1 MSDRPGASSIVEIR
15 PEVNFLYEILQELAV
30 GRIQV
35 PRFQRAFVWR
45 SDQMTDLLDSVNR
58 QYPIGSLLVWETE
71 EQIATLEDLGPFV
84 PQRTNRSA
92 VGYLLDGHQRLIT
105 LAGALLGDDGDLR
118 RRPEPDSKWEMYWN
132 VKSRSFQHGGVR
144 QQRDDVLFPMTSLLD
159 TVKFFESI
167 EQIRDELGDAASRK
181 YVTEVTALARTFQS
195 YRIPVIRIRDTGL
208 SEAVEIFARLNSRGQ
223 LMTTDQMV
231 SALTFRQD
239 EQDSTFDLA
248 SGIDRLAEGLATRL
262 FGDIDRNT
270 VLRAILASLDED
282 IYRTDW
288 SRLTGDRSGLL
299 QERLQVALKR
309 TEISLGAALDFL
321 SDIGVCTSRL
331 LPYGLQLVLL
341 SAFFD
346 RRPKPTEA
354 QVKLLRRWFWVSS
367 FSAWFGGAN
376 PSRTGA
382 LVREFRKMLAQSD
395 DPTALINF
403 DLDAQALPFPT
414 NFDMRSA
421 RTRTLLLVLLAADP
435 LDGAL
440 SYRDHAVEQLASQ
453 GPAAVGSIYW
463 ESPAEMRGNPANRLF
478 RPPSAPRSALSTWIE
493 ERIQNNDREAL
504 VRAGIDERAIGA
516 FLTRDVRQFLR
527 AREQALVELETRFQ
541 KSNGVRPSTVGSAE
555 APIDTE

>member
-1 MSDRPGASSIVEIR
+1 MADRPGAPSVVEIR

-30 GRIQV
+30 GRIQI

-58 QYPIGSLLVWETE
+58 QYPIGSLLVWETDE
-71 EQIATLEDLGPFV
+71 RIATLEELGPFV
-84 PQRTNRSA
+84 PQQTSRPA

-118 RRPEPDSKWEMYWN
+118 RRPEPGSKWEMYWN
-132 VKSRSFQHGGVR
+132 VKTRTFQHAGVR
-144 QQRDDVLFPMTSLLD
+144 QQRDDILFPMTSLLD
-159 TVKFFESI
+159 TVKFFDSI
-167 EQIRDELGDAASRK
+167 ERIRDEVGDASRK

-223 LMTTDQMV
+223 SMTTDQMV

-239 EQDSTFDLA
+239 KHDTTFDLA
-248 SGIDRLAEGLATRL
+248 SGIDRISEGLATRL

-270 VLRAILASLDED
+270 ILRAILATLDED
-282 IYRTDW
+282 VYRTDW
-288 SRLTGDRSGLL
+288 SRLTQDRSGRL
-299 QERLQVALKR
+299 QERLQTAIKR
-309 TEISLGAALDFL
+309 TESSLGAALDFL
-321 SDIGVCTSRL
+321 ADLGVRTSRL

-346 RRPKPTEA
+346 RRPNPTEG
-354 QVKLLRRWFWVSS
+354 QLELLRKWFWVSS

-382 LVREFRKMLAQSD
+382 LVREFRKRLADSD
-395 DPTALINF
+395 QPRSLINF

-421 RTRTLLLVLLAADP
+421 RTRTLLLVMLATDP
-435 LDGAL
+435 LDGDR
-440 SYRDHAVEQLASQ
+440 SYRDFAVEQLASQ

-463 ESPAEMRGNPANRLF
+463 ESPPEMRGNPANRLF
-478 RPPSAPRSALSTWIE
+478 RPPSAPRSALSNWIE
-493 ERIQNNDREAL
+493 ERISAGDHEAL
-504 VRAGIDERAIGA
+504 RRAGIDDRAAKA
-516 FLTRDVRQFLR
+516 FVTGDTTRFIR
-527 AREQALVELETRFQ
+527 ARELALMSLEAKFQ
-541 KSNGVRPSTVGSAE
+541 ESNGVRPSLAGSAE
-555 APIDTE
+555 APVDTD